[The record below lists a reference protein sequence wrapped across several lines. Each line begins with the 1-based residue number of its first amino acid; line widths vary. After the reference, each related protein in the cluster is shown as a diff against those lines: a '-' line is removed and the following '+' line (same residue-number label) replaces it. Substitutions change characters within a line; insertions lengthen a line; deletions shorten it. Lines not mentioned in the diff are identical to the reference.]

1 MISFIERVFIH
12 TNIKNKVM
20 IKNSMLLLL
29 LLLLFKQWIL
39 LLLTVFFSEPPYTK
53 KKPPNFKILNFICIF
68 LLKI

>member
-29 LLLLFKQWIL
+29 LLFLFLLFMH
-39 LLLTVFFSEPPYTK
+39 T
-53 KKPPNFKILNFICIF
+53 
-68 LLKI
+68 

>member
-29 LLLLFKQWIL
+29 FIDMAIFQ
-39 LLLTVFFSEPPYTK
+39 
-53 KKPPNFKILNFICIF
+53 LNNE
-68 LLKI
+68 